1 MQYIN
6 DYIREIIGFVL
17 VSGFIVNILPDNKN
31 IKYIKLFTGLVI
43 TILLLSPVLKIMSAD
58 VNGVFQG
65 DIADEVSVQNFKNEL
80 SERLDD
86 EKIRAWEEYINN
98 ISDDKVMVEKICCRD
113 EEIYIYLRED
123 KRINGGKIVTGER
136 DESEKYDYIA
146 EKISDESGIDK
157 EMIHIYETG

>member
-31 IKYIKLFTGLVI
+31 IKYINLFTGLVI

-80 SERLDD
+80 SERLND
-86 EKIRAWEEYINN
+86 
-98 ISDDKVMVEKICCRD
+98 
-113 EEIYIYLRED
+113 
-123 KRINGGKIVTGER
+123 
-136 DESEKYDYIA
+136 
-146 EKISDESGIDK
+146 
-157 EMIHIYETG
+157 